1 MNISDLVWA
10 RVVKGGPSGPVSG
23 SAGLVDPFFSH
34 FEELSSGASHLL
46 VRARRYGRWY
56 VLKALRH
63 DLRGNAF
70 YEEWLLKEY
79 SVGNGLDHPGIVKV
93 VSLEPVEGLGPCIV
107 MEWAEGQP
115 PDRWLASRPSSS
127 ARRQVLDQILDA
139 VAYCHA
145 HGIYHHDL
153 KPSNI
158 IVGSDLRVRVIDFG
172 LSDGPQYAAFKH
184 AGGTVGFAA
193 PKQEAGATAD
203 QRADIYALG
212 RLTRLLLPHRHP
224 LAVRRATRPDP
235 SRRPD
240 SVADYRR
247 LLRPLWPLALAA
259 VALLAALAVWA
270 AQPSQRLHTVQLD
283 SGQTLL
289 VREVQ
294 RLPQRQV
301 AIVAPADTA
310 TLTGRMVIPAA
321 VRHRGLRWQVVA
333 IERRAFRLA
342 SRLTAVALPPSLRS
356 IGDQAFGGCLALA
369 DTLVIPPGLQHIG
382 VEAFNDCPR
391 LTTVLWQA
399 RHCVGPSTEDG
410 QKYPYFFRCLNL
422 REAIIDTG
430 VRHLPIQLFSGIRN
444 LERLTVREGLVES
457 AKDLAASSHRLRQ
470 ASLPSS
476 LHTLAHGAFY
486 ETALDSITLPDAL
499 EEIGPYAFAY
509 CDSLRVV
516 RMGSKVRSIGSY
528 CFTECHRLREV
539 EILSPVPPEVQSTT
553 FNQLPST
560 AVLRVP
566 PHALDAYRAH
576 PLWGR
581 FNVRCR

>member
-1 MNISDLVWA
+1 MPPATLKNIRRKCFL
-10 RVVKGGPSGPVSG
+10 SGCCC
-23 SAGLVDPFFSH
+23 
-34 FEELSSGASHLL
+34 
-46 VRARRYGRWY
+46 RA
-56 VLKALRH
+56 V
-63 DLRGNAF
+63 
-70 YEEWLLKEY
+70 
-79 SVGNGLDHPGIVKV
+79 
-93 VSLEPVEGLGPCIV
+93 
-107 MEWAEGQP
+107 
-115 PDRWLASRPSSS
+115 
-127 ARRQVLDQILDA
+127 
-139 VAYCHA
+139 
-145 HGIYHHDL
+145 
-153 KPSNI
+153 
-158 IVGSDLRVRVIDFG
+158 
-172 LSDGPQYAAFKH
+172 
-184 AGGTVGFAA
+184 
-193 PKQEAGATAD
+193 
-203 QRADIYALG
+203 ALG

-270 AQPSQRLHTVQLD
+270 AQPSQRLHTVQLA

-333 IERRAFRLA
+333 I
-342 SRLTAVALPPSLRS
+342 
-356 IGDQAFGGCLALA
+356 
-369 DTLVIPPGLQHIG
+369 
-382 VEAFNDCPR
+382 
-391 LTTVLWQA
+391 
-399 RHCVGPSTEDG
+399 
-410 QKYPYFFRCLNL
+410 
-422 REAIIDTG
+422 
-430 VRHLPIQLFSGIRN
+430 
-444 LERLTVREGLVES
+444 
-457 AKDLAASSHRLRQ
+457 
-470 ASLPSS
+470 
-476 LHTLAHGAFY
+476 

-553 FNQLPST
+553 FNQLPPS
-560 AVLRVP
+560 AILRVP
-566 PHALDAYRAH
+566 SHALDAYRAH